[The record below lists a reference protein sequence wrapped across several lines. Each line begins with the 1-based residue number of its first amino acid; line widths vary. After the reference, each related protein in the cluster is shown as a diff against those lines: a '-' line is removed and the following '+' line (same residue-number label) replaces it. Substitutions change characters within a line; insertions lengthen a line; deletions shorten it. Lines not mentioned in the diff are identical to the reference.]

1 MAAGARPSLGSEL
14 QGHDVYEK
22 IRDLNRGSFGMVV
35 LARDKETNELFA
47 LKFIERGPQKISRY
61 VHREIANHMKLR
73 HPHVI
78 SLREVFLTQQ
88 HLVLVMEFAPGGDLF
103 TYVRSRG
110 GLPEA
115 ESRWFFQQIVI
126 AIDYCHRLGVCSRD
140 IKLEN
145 TLLDA
150 TPGPN
155 SRPLVKLCDFGFS
168 KDSNYHSA
176 PGSRVGT
183 PAYLAPEVI
192 VAAEGTRYDGTAAD
206 LWSLGVLLYVMVCGA
221 YPFRRRDDDSMRPP
235 QRMDVLLR
243 RIQAVDYDFP
253 PDRSVSPGC
262 KDLVKRLLVRDPA
275 QRATLAEVMRHPWFQ
290 EGLSPEVLSFNDPL
304 VAKSMAE
311 PVTGEVESEIARIV
325 EEAGRVIQLRSGRVG
340 GTGGGAGSAYM
351 DEVDALILQNDT
363 ESTDIGQLL
372 DQI

>member
-1 MAAGARPSLGSEL
+1 
-14 QGHDVYEK
+14 
-22 IRDLNRGSFGMVV
+22 
-35 LARDKETNELFA
+35 
-47 LKFIERGPQKISRY
+47 
-61 VHREIANHMKLR
+61 MKLR

-115 ESRWFFQQIVI
+115 EARWFFQQIVI

-192 VAAEGTRYDGTAAD
+192 VAAEGTRYDGAAAD

-253 PDRSVSPGC
+253 PDRVVSDGC

-304 VAKSMAE
+304 VAKSLAE

-325 EEAGRVIQLRSGRVG
+325 DEAGRGIALRGNGTVG
-340 GTGGGAGSAYM
+340 GTGGAAGSAYM

>member
-1 MAAGARPSLGSEL
+1 
-14 QGHDVYEK
+14 
-22 IRDLNRGSFGMVV
+22 
-35 LARDKETNELFA
+35 
-47 LKFIERGPQKISRY
+47 
-61 VHREIANHMKLR
+61 MKLR

-103 TYVRSRG
+103 TYVRSRA
-110 GLPEA
+110 GLPEPEA
-115 ESRWFFQQIVI
+115 RWFFQQIVI

-150 TPGPN
+150 PPGPTA
-155 SRPLVKLCDFGFS
+155 RPLVKLCDFGFS

-192 VAAEGTRYDGTAAD
+192 SAGEGARYDGAAAD

-243 RIQAVDYDFP
+243 RIQAVDYIFP
-253 PDRSVSPGC
+253 
-262 KDLVKRLLVRDPA
+262 KDLKLSEGVKGLIGRLLVREPEK
-275 QRATLAEVMRHPWFQ
+275 RATLEEVMRHPWFQ

-304 VAKSMAE
+304 VAKSLAE
-311 PVTGEVESEIARIV
+311 PVTGDVEREIARIV
-325 EEAGRVIQLRSGRVG
+325 DEAARPMVPQRG
-340 GTGGGAGSAYM
+340 GAGGAGGGADAMYM
-351 DEVDALILQNDT
+351 DEVDALILGPSEA